1 MHFAD
6 FLTLLSITVLSKY
19 VNINTCRKHVT
30 MWGIVNYSS
39 QGQKDV
45 INSFILILFLNDFPS
60 KITFISMEFIQNFL
74 SIGLARKVLDKYAMY
89 QKFTCPIW
97 MKNTEQNISTKI
109 VEKSLCIIIIYW
121 VSIVFCVHDNLFYS
135 RSTACCDRQLFSSP
149 QLFSYWKIY

>member
-30 MWGIVNYSS
+30 MLGTIVNYSS

-45 INSFILILFLNDFPS
+45 INSFILILFHNDSPS

-74 SIGLARKVLDKYAMY
+74 SIGLDKNVMY
-89 QKFTCPIW
+89 QKFTNEKYETYHIYRNCRKAIAYYVLSF
-97 MKNTEQNISTKI
+97 STG
-109 VEKSLCIIIIYW
+109 
-121 VSIVFCVHDNLFYS
+121 
-135 RSTACCDRQLFSSP
+135 
-149 QLFSYWKIY
+149 

>member
-30 MWGIVNYSS
+30 MLGTIVNYSS

-45 INSFILILFLNDFPS
+45 INSFILILFHNDSPS

-74 SIGLARKVLDKYAMY
+74 SIGLAGKVLDKNAMY
-89 QKFTCPIW
+89 QKFTCPI
-97 MKNTEQNISTKI
+97 
-109 VEKSLCIIIIYW
+109 
-121 VSIVFCVHDNLFYS
+121 
-135 RSTACCDRQLFSSP
+135 
-149 QLFSYWKIY
+149 